1 MWSDGCRYGTPNKT
15 SLFHTAHCTM
25 IHRCFLSFVF
35 ALSFAACA
43 SYETGLVNGK
53 VAIYPIEETEYSQAY
68 RLFVDA
74 MERYD
79 KEAVALAPKQEQG
92 GNFSFTFKH
101 GWNLYDAGGKL
112 TDGSRVEG
120 MVLAD
125 RFTCRGKEA
134 YAGQMQKF
142 KELHDRMT
150 QEVAAKFKS
159 RWEPQYV
166 LPETLEIE

>member
-1 MWSDGCRYGTPNKT
+1 
-15 SLFHTAHCTM
+15 M
-25 IHRCFLSFVF
+25 IHRYLLLIVSAVS
-35 ALSFAACA
+35 LAACS
-43 SYETGLVNGK
+43 SYETALVDGK
-53 VAIYPIEETEYSQAY
+53 VPIYPIAQTEYSQAY

-92 GNFSFTFKH
+92 GNFSFTLKH
-101 GWNLYDAGGKL
+101 GWNLYDASGKL
-112 TDGSRVEG
+112 TDGSTVEG

-134 YAGQMQKF
+134 YAGQRQKF
-142 KELHDRMT
+142 KDLHDQMT
-150 QEVAAKFKS
+150 EELADKFTS

-166 LPETLEIE
+166 IPETLELD